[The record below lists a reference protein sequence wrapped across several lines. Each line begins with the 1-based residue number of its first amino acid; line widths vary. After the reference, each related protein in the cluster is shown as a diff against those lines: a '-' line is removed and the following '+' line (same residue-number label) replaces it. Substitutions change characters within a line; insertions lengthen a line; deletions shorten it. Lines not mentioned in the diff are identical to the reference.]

1 MSSKQPVSLSSLFE
15 GMGLTPE
22 TVTAAKAK
30 PERKPKPR
38 KPVMTFPA
46 LPSNSL
52 DDVIRPEDVGYTH
65 PVLMQCFMPVRHSKT
80 NADRHQ
86 ANCGRASLVIRAGE
100 LVKPDAPNTFKR
112 CLVPAG
118 PKARLISAYVNDFI
132 HSYKTPVVP
141 LGDSMR
147 KAMEKMG
154 IPIGGKNGEELAR
167 ELENFAA
174 AEIIL
179 GVWDADG
186 SAHQRKAAVSEEF
199 SFWIERDPDQRTFW
213 QPEMTVSQ
221 RYYSAITERDMT
233 PFHWPALIE
242 LSHNARAMDIHA
254 FLTYRLHSGLKKP
267 VVLSRAVLHAMFG
280 HGISSQA
287 QFWIDFKRAL
297 LLAHSQYPTAR
308 IEITKDGKGSE
319 TGIML
324 KDSPPLIPYRKVARI
339 G

>member
-1 MSSKQPVSLSSLFE
+1 MSSKQPVSLRNLFE

-22 TVTAAKAK
+22 TVAAKAK
-30 PERKPKPR
+30 PEKKPKPR
-38 KPVMTFPA
+38 KPETVLTPLPA
-46 LPSNSL
+46 AAFA
-52 DDVIRPEDVGYTH
+52 DAIRPEDVGYTH
-65 PVLMQCFMPVRHSKT
+65 PVLMQCFLPVRHTKT

-86 ANCGRASLVIRAGE
+86 TNCGRASLVIRAGE
-100 LVKPDAPNTFKR
+100 LVKPDAPNTFKQ

-132 HSYKTPVVP
+132 HSYRTPVVP

-199 SFWIERDPDQRTFW
+199 SFWIERDPNQRTFW

-221 RYYSAITERDMT
+221 RYYAAITERDMT

-254 FLTYRLHSGLKKP
+254 FLTYRLHRGLKKP
-267 VVLSRAVLHAMFG
+267 VPLRREVLHAMFG
-280 HGISSQA
+280 QGVKSEK
-287 QFWIDFKRAL
+287 QFWPEFKKAL
-297 LLAHSQYPTAR
+297 LVAHKQYPTAR
-308 IEITKDGKGSE
+308 IEVTKDSKGNE
-319 TGIML
+319 TGILL
-324 KDSPPLIPYRKVARI
+324 KDSPPLIPYRKLAKL
-339 G
+339 